1 MFFQL
6 NFFDTKHPLKLRFLV
21 FLVEWIFCLINISKL
36 FFVLVSET
44 NNSMSLS
51 QLYYTHSWLPL
62 SIKAELEPDGEL
74 KLSKYDEEVDCKSS
88 NIYDLHAV
96 VCYIHEDRKN
106 LVSIVNVGKAYHEHI
121 SANNPS
127 HQWYIFNDI
136 SVSPVIGQEAVWF
149 SLDWK
154 IPCILYWVSRNN
166 EVSIN
171 IDAGEPVI
179 TAKVFTESVYLNSS
193 SNSNDVILDEE
204 IPKPGISVRNI

>member
-1 MFFQL
+1 
-6 NFFDTKHPLKLRFLV
+6 
-21 FLVEWIFCLINISKL
+21 
-36 FFVLVSET
+36 
-44 NNSMSLS
+44 MSLS

-62 SIKAELEPDGEL
+62 SIRAELEVDGEL
-74 KLSKYDEEVDCKSS
+74 KLSKCDDEEVDCKSS
-88 NIYDLHAV
+88 IIYDLHAV

-121 SANNPS
+121 SSSNPS
-127 HQWYIFNDI
+127 PQWYIFNDI

-154 IPCILYWVSRNN
+154 IPCILYWISRNN
-166 EVSIN
+166 EVT
-171 IDAGEPVI
+171 IDIESDSSDPVI

-204 IPKPGISVRNI
+204 IPKSGKNMRNI

>member
-1 MFFQL
+1 
-6 NFFDTKHPLKLRFLV
+6 
-21 FLVEWIFCLINISKL
+21 
-36 FFVLVSET
+36 
-44 NNSMSLS
+44 MSLS

-74 KLSKYDEEVDCKSS
+74 KLSKCDEEVDSKSS

-106 LVSIVNVGKAYHEHI
+106 LVSIVNVGKADHEHI
-121 SANNPS
+121 SASNPS
-127 HQWYIFNDI
+127 PQWYIFNDI

-166 EVSIN
+166 EVTTDIESN
-171 IDAGEPVI
+171 ASEPVI

-204 IPKPGISVRNI
+204 IPKPGTTVRNI